1 MAINDITTSAS
12 NSAQSAINA
21 AMQAADTASLAVD
34 NFEQLAG
41 IFAAIEQLSE
51 KYSTV
56 RSLARSGKYLAQEW
70 ENNNDVQQEKWQDKL
85 NALKANSEGVTA

>member
-1 MAINDITTSAS
+1 MAINDITTRAS

-21 AMQAADTASLAVD
+21 AMLAADTASLAVD

-41 IFAAIEQLSE
+41 IFTAIEQLSE

-56 RSLARSGKYLAQEW
+56 RSLARSGKILRR
-70 ENNNDVQQEKWQDKL
+70 NGRITTMSSKKSGRIN
-85 NALKANSEGVTA
+85 